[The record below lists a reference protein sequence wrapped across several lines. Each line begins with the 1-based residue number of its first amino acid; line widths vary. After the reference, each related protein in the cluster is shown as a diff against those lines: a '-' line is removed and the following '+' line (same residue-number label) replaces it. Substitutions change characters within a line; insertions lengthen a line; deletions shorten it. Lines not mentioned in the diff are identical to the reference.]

1 MSAAY
6 GELKKP
12 TAERPRT
19 LRMIFALNSHA
30 YFYGDVS
37 FFRCQSSRRI
47 SHRRSRVDLLAA
59 LPAVTARGA
68 LATGARIPRLLAP
81 PARAVPPSG
90 VAGDASRAVTVRVD
104 SRAVDAAVREDDR
117 APRALAAAP
126 R

>member
-1 MSAAY
+1 M
-6 GELKKP
+6 L
-12 TAERPRT
+12 
-19 LRMIFALNSHA
+19 I
-30 YFYGDVS
+30 FYGDVS

-90 VAGDASRAVTVRVD
+90 VAVPPSGVAGDASRAVTVRVD